1 MRKGKECLGRAVRVP
16 AWAATQTREWNGK
29 HRVTNLILGFLV
41 EDYHEQRMRTC
52 ELEMSR

>member
-16 AWAATQTREWNGK
+16 AWAATQTREWNGR